1 MTNIEVSGSP
11 KSNKEAVA
19 VKVDPVARSLAK
31 DDAFMKPATVG
42 KAPGRGTPSTRVRL
56 TNEKPK
62 GRPRKRKLDYRA
74 VSFF

>member
-1 MTNIEVSGSP
+1 MTNIEVSSSP

-19 VKVDPVARSLAK
+19 VKVDPVARSLVK
-31 DDAFMKPATVG
+31 DDALMKPATVG

-62 GRPRKRKLDYRA
+62 GRPRIRKRDPRN
-74 VSFF
+74 VVFF